1 MSQNVDNILAAISRL
16 NAAEKSELFRRVGG
30 GSSNR
35 GYPMNE
41 GFGRKHE
48 GASTINFAPRT
59 GGRCPA
65 CGK

>member
-16 NAAEKSELFRRVGG
+16 SAAERTELLGRVGG
-30 GSSNR
+30 GYSDR
-35 GYPMNE
+35 AYPINE
-41 GFGRKHE
+41 SFGRKHE

-59 GGRCPA
+59 GGKCPA